1 MPEHSVPM
9 ETTMDEPPITPGAR
23 PTILVCD
30 DEPVLR
36 MLVRATLDQGNYT
49 VVEASDGDDA
59 LARTRSERPDLIL
72 LDMMMPG
79 RSGSDVLRE
88 LRSDPATAATPVIML
103 TARAQASDREAM
115 SLAGADHYL
124 TKPFSPVGL
133 ASLVKEVLGS

>member
-1 MPEHSVPM
+1 MGESQELPRS
-9 ETTMDEPPITPGAR
+9 R
-23 PTILVCD
+23 PTVLVCD

-36 MLVRATLDQGNYT
+36 LLVRATLDQGDYT
-49 VVEASDGDDA
+49 VVEACDGDEA
-59 LARTRSERPDLIL
+59 IARTRSHHPDLIL

-88 LRSDPATAATPVIML
+88 LRADPATAETPVIML

-115 SLAGADHYL
+115 NLAGANHYL

-133 ASLVKEVLGS
+133 AALVEEVLGA